1 MFGFLARLGRD
12 ATGATAIEYG
22 LILALLVIA
31 ILGAIGGLGGGV
43 LGAWNSMANTV
54 ISAASA
60 RG

>member
-1 MFGFLARLGRD
+1 MFGFLARLARD

-22 LILALLVIA
+22 LILALLVLA

-43 LGAWNSMANTV
+43 VGAWNAMANTV